1 MSIALILTVC
11 TALVGGAE
19 DCSQVDTVKVY
30 DQQPTIKE
38 NLDLCTWDMTDN
50 KQTKSDRYL
59 ACTNV
64 NSRYLIKRNDNR
76 SVKQILADLN
86 RD

>member
-1 MSIALILTVC
+1 MSIVLVLTVC
-11 TALVGGAE
+11 AALSSGVE
-19 DCSQVDTVKVY
+19 DCNSDIVEVYTSKLTMSQ
-30 DQQPTIKE
+30 
-38 NLDLCTWDMTDN
+38 NLGDCFKDMDAN
-50 KQTKSDRYL
+50 IQTRDDRYL

-64 NSRYLIKRNDNR
+64 DSRYLIKRNDNR